1 MRGHSGQSITSLV
14 EPKLI
19 IYVKTFGYTDGKTV
33 QKRRWNYLLLRSG
46 KTSSGSGT
54 TRGAPGEDWKG
65 AVTNDRENTPDV
77 AQTRGAYPTR
87 LFSTVPRILCRF
99 CRKSRPPSANLV
111 LRTPQLVL
119 VYRFRPLCRPPRP
132 TSL

>member
-54 TRGAPGEDWKG
+54 TRGAPGED
-65 AVTNDRENTPDV
+65 
-77 AQTRGAYPTR
+77 
-87 LFSTVPRILCRF
+87 
-99 CRKSRPPSANLV
+99 
-111 LRTPQLVL
+111 
-119 VYRFRPLCRPPRP
+119 
-132 TSL
+132 